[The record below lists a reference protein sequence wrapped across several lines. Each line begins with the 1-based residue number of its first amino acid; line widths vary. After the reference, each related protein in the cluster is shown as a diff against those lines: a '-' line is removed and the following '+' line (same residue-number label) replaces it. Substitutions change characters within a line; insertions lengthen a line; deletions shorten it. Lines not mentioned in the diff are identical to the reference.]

1 MVYQCHASFVYMSF
15 EVLERKIKGC
25 ARHVI
30 RGKKMK
36 KLLFCLAIAMLSACD
51 SSSGGGSYGGGV
63 LCQGTI
69 RFVNNSSNPYTVSV
83 SGYGSFVLPGNKW
96 TEKKYDKGSYVI
108 QFKQNSGYLFYPTEE
123 TYTVRL
129 GCGENATCSFPEP
142 GLFKEQ
148 E

>member
-1 MVYQCHASFVYMSF
+1 
-15 EVLERKIKGC
+15 
-25 ARHVI
+25 
-30 RGKKMK
+30 MK
-36 KLLFCLAIAMLSACD
+36 KSIIISMLALAMLSACD

-83 SGYGSFVLPGNKW
+83 SGYSSFILQGKKW
-96 TEKKYDKGSYVI
+96 IDKTYDKGSYVI
-108 QFKQNSGYLFYPTEE
+108 QVKQNSGYLFYPTEE

-129 GCGENATCSFPEP
+129 GCRENATCSFPEP

-148 E
+148 DE